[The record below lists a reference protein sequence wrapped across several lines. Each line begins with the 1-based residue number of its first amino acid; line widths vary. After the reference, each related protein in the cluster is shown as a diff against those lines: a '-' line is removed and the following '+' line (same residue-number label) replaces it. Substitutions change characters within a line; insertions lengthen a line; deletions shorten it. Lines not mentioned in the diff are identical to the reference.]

1 MSKKRTGRAVAVLA
15 AAIWATPAF
24 AADDAALNKELAGV
38 IATQGFRCA
47 KFVRVSTQAERDYL
61 VTCDDGSSFQII
73 AGKDG
78 KLVAQVLGGKIL
90 HPK

>member
-1 MSKKRTGRAVAVLA
+1 MTARALA
-15 AAIWATPAF
+15 ILATVIWAAPAF

-38 IATQGFRCA
+38 IAAQGFKCA

-61 VTCDDGSSFQII
+61 VTCDDGSSFQIT
-73 AGKDG
+73 ANKDG
-78 KLVAQVLGGKIL
+78 KLIAQVLGGKIL